1 MKNQNTNE
9 ESLLTFLEE
18 LKEQTISSI
27 TKEVETRD
35 YWVSG
40 RYQKDVDSGH
50 VNRPTNGQV
59 DFYITNCKNR
69 LKPLNFRLDWIK
81 LQIENV
87 KFSQKFETIRK

>member
-9 ESLLTFLEE
+9 ESLLTYLEE
-18 LKEQTISSI
+18 LREQTISSI

-40 RYQKDVDSGH
+40 RYEKDVIIPS
-50 VNRPTNGQV
+50 NRPTNGQV
-59 DFYITNCKNR
+59 DFYITNSKNR